1 YPKCDFVCLVKGKN
15 FIKEVQEKTRNV
27 EKSENPI
34 IPISTEEAMATEPVK
49 LALQMGVDYNTLLN
63 KTQQKILTTGR
74 PFVTVEDLLK
84 SVFDEDDNTNNDLGS
99 ANPSSIKISTPIDN
113 DHSNEVLCSTSLSVK
128 KENYVAEVPENST
141 VVLQSKQTDKKD
153 RFLLEEENRKLKD
166 ARLCKVCLDEEVGV
180 VYLPCG
186 HLVTCVQCAP
196 GVNQCPM
203 CRTAI
208 KGFVRTYLS

>member
-1 YPKCDFVCLVKGKN
+1 MCDFVRLVKGVN

-27 EKSENPI
+27 QKSDNPI

-74 PFVTVEDLLK
+74 PFGTVEDLLK
-84 SVFDEDDNTNNDLGS
+84 SVFDEEENTNNDQGS
-99 ANPSSIKISTPIDN
+99 INPSLFKISTPIDN
-113 DHSNEVLCSTSLSVK
+113 EHNNEPLCTTAPSVNK
-128 KENYVAEVPENST
+128 TNVVAEIPENSA
-141 VVLQSKQTDKKD
+141 VVLQSKQADKKD

-186 HLVTCVQCAP
+186 HLGKLKNTD
-196 GVNQCPM
+196 N
-203 CRTAI
+203 
-208 KGFVRTYLS
+208 